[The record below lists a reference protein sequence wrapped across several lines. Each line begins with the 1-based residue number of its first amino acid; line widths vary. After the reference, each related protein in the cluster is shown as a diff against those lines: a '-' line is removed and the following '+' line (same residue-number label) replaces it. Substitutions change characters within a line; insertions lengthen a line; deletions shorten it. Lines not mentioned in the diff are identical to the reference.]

1 MSFNFKNALFV
12 NIVVTFFVSSLIF
25 MLGDNQ

>member
-12 NIVVTFFVSSLIF
+12 NIVITYFVSSLIF
-25 MLGDNQ
+25 MLGENQ